1 MSNLKVPMDA
11 MGWVKNSDAYLYRVK
26 KENGRL
32 IGCGTIKGSWFSKR
46 EAIEIREANPGS
58 RIIVT
63 DGDRVFCEAMF

>member
-1 MSNLKVPMDA
+1 MSNPKVPMDA
-11 MGWVKNSDAYLYRVK
+11 MGWVKNPDAYLYRVK
-26 KENGRL
+26 KGDGRL

>member
-11 MGWVKNSDAYLYRVK
+11 VDWTRNSDAYLYRVEK
-26 KENGRL
+26 ANGRL